1 MFWLAFAIGAGVLW
15 LFAQD
20 QFNHPSWKDD
30 DRLTRILSVP
40 HLRGDRVRK
49 RALFV
54 YFVLLLLVYAIFVF
68 FGGAIVAALDAGVAS
83 PQSMAG
89 GAAAQPL
96 ALPGPAVPFAV
107 SLAIVGIAPRIE
119 LLTRVEEKI
128 RVAAHEMMG
137 LPRGLLSS
145 GLTIADTEL
154 TVEQIGELNVN
165 PLDLEQFRR
174 HVDAAGAVF
183 GRNAGKVR
191 LFEKRLL
198 KLVAYK
204 VWVIDR
210 IWPASKVREPYDV
223 LEASFATDMAACL
236 ADLDVIAAVPLE
248 GMTPADRL
256 ALCKRWEDRMN
267 ATIDLSGEVCA
278 LLFIYFEKQNPAGGA
293 SGDPIRRSI
302 SEFFERATAGRTT
315 SPELDIAVRSILGAV
330 AVAAVWGYLGTMLRP
345 QFELSPGNPGVG
357 ALVAALGALFL
368 YGPVIAIAIWSN
380 ARVSE
385 NGTLR
390 RGIGTSRRLGT
401 AIGCY
406 VVSLVFLV
414 VLNVSQAVVG
424 GATVTADAIQPLG
437 YAALLTEA
445 PMAMLGA
452 LQGYFAL
459 AYLEV
464 YADPENVEDTRR
476 WRAIALN
483 VVAMVLLAVV
493 VTYLIVAAF
502 ETVGRW
508 SNPALVRLPTP
519 ADFVAR
525 VPAAGLVALII
536 GWVMTSAL
544 SSRFCERGS
553 RAAPREVP
561 A

>member
-174 HVDAAGAVF
+174 HVDAAGTVF

-223 LEASFATDMAACL
+223 LEASFATDMARL
-236 ADLDVIAAVPLE
+236 PRRPRRHR
-248 GMTPADRL
+248 GRPARGH
-256 ALCKRWEDRMN
+256 E
-267 ATIDLSGEVCA
+267 
-278 LLFIYFEKQNPAGGA
+278 P
-293 SGDPIRRSI
+293 
-302 SEFFERATAGRTT
+302 GR
-315 SPELDIAVRSILGAV
+315 P
-330 AVAAVWGYLGTMLRP
+330 P
-345 QFELSPGNPGVG
+345 
-357 ALVAALGALFL
+357 
-368 YGPVIAIAIWSN
+368 
-380 ARVSE
+380 
-385 NGTLR
+385 
-390 RGIGTSRRLGT
+390 
-401 AIGCY
+401 
-406 VVSLVFLV
+406 
-414 VLNVSQAVVG
+414 
-424 GATVTADAIQPLG
+424 
-437 YAALLTEA
+437 
-445 PMAMLGA
+445 GA
-452 LQGYFAL
+452 LQAL
-459 AYLEV
+459 GRPDERDDRPVGRGLRAPVHLLRE
-464 YADPENVEDTRR
+464 AEPRRRRQRRPDPAQHLGLLRAGDRREDDVAGARHRGQVDPRR
-476 WRAIALN
+476 GGGGGGLGLPRHHAAARSSGCRRAIPGS
-483 VVAMVLLAVV
+483 
-493 VTYLIVAAF
+493 
-502 ETVGRW
+502 GRW
-508 SNPALVRLPTP
+508 SR
-519 ADFVAR
+519 R
-525 VPAAGLVALII
+525 SGRC
-536 GWVMTSAL
+536 
-544 SSRFCERGS
+544 SSTGR
-553 RAAPREVP
+553 
-561 A
+561 